1 MKPKIFERE
10 ARCQIYELGILVLP
24 SQWILQRNAVALVIL
39 GETRDKLPSKPQI
52 AINNKWLLL

>member
-10 ARCQIYELGILVLP
+10 ARCQTYELGILVLP

-52 AINNKWLLL
+52 AINNK

>member
-1 MKPKIFERE
+1 MKPKIFESE
-10 ARCQIYELGILVLP
+10 ARCQTYELGILVLP

-52 AINNKWLLL
+52 AINNK